1 MSILFCKLY
10 QKSGAMKILKEL
22 SRSEFQSKYST
33 EKACYKLLA
42 DLKWESGYNCSRCEA
57 SVYIKGKQH
66 HSRRC
71 SKCGYDESPTSGTL
85 FHKLKF
91 GVLKAF
97 EMIYEI
103 STSKKGASSIWLAER
118 FGVNQKTAW
127 LFRQK
132 VQSAMESSQNYPL
145 NGEVHVD
152 EFEIGGPQEG
162 EQGRSKSEKKV
173 RLVIAV
179 ENREGKAGRA
189 YAKVIEDFSTK
200 SLKSIFEE
208 HIAKDAKIVTDK
220 WPSYNPIKEDYP
232 KLTQVLS
239 NKGLNFAM
247 LHVQII
253 NFKRWLKGV
262 HAYCEPK
269 YVQKYLNEYFFRFNR
284 RNHRATILDKILE
297 RVVVHK
303 PLTAK
308 MIRAYDN

>member
-1 MSILFCKLY
+1 
-10 QKSGAMKILKEL
+10 
-22 SRSEFQSKYST
+22 
-33 EKACYKLLA
+33 
-42 DLKWESGYNCSRCEA
+42 LKWETGYNCSRCEA

-145 NGEVHVD
+145 DGEVHVD

-189 YAKVIEDFSTK
+189 
-200 SLKSIFEE
+200 
-208 HIAKDAKIVTDK
+208 
-220 WPSYNPIKEDYP
+220 
-232 KLTQVLS
+232 
-239 NKGLNFAM
+239 
-247 LHVQII
+247 
-253 NFKRWLKGV
+253 
-262 HAYCEPK
+262 
-269 YVQKYLNEYFFRFNR
+269 
-284 RNHRATILDKILE
+284 
-297 RVVVHK
+297 VV
-303 PLTAK
+303 
-308 MIRAYDN
+308 